1 MKRYATSLFMTA
13 SVSLMLTGCVPL
25 DESALSASAV
35 SELPRL
41 EPLGYEAMPSTPV
54 PGLEPYSTKG
64 LSERVVHLSKGSPA
78 QQILDGTFTYDHAVP
93 GTVRLLYAEKS
104 VGGQQAIIPWHQQD
118 SYIGYYL
125 WCSTETRF
133 TLTSSDGNTGIDFG
147 ALHSYCEPNGTSS
160 GSGGIRPGV
169 ESVFLNFVPATDVP
183 AEVIVFSFK
192 GIE

>member
-25 DESALSASAV
+25 DESAPSASAV
-35 SELPRL
+35 SELPLL
-41 EPLGYEAMPSTPV
+41 ESPGYEAMPSTPV

-104 VGGQQAIIPWHQQD
+104 VGGQQAIIPWNQQD

-133 TLTSSDGNTGIDFG
+133 MLTSSDASTGNDLGT
-147 ALHSYCEPNGTSS
+147 LHSNCEPSGSSS